1 MEANTVQ
8 MVLVVVKFVVSAGTL
23 CPLAVAAWRQSF
35 AWRF

>member
-8 MVLVVVKFVVSAGTL
+8 MALIVVKFVVSVGLL
-23 CPLAVAAWRQSF
+23 CPLAVLAWRQSF

>member
-1 MEANTVQ
+1 MEANYVQ
-8 MVLVVVKFVVSAGTL
+8 MVLVVVKFVVGCGLL

>member
-8 MVLVVVKFVVSAGTL
+8 MVLVVVKFVVSVGML

-35 AWRF
+35 AWRW